1 MIESKKRKEETKT
14 FELVGSIRKKIR
26 QICNSKPDY
35 VPDRGLC
42 DRIYGLTHAARPAFL
57 ADPGAGIY
65 SKRTGL
71 AAFVLGVGAAQRK
84 SSDDRDH
91 DAALLSAG
99 HGAGEDMGGLSL

>member
-1 MIESKKRKEETKT
+1 MVPEYT
-14 FELVGSIRKKIR
+14 RKKASLPTNGSAI
-26 QICNSKPDY
+26 ILNANAENGSSSEECLSISLPSKS
-35 VPDRGLC
+35 VPLIDA
-42 DRIYGLTHAARPAFL
+42 ISV
-57 ADPGAGIY
+57 GAGIY

-84 SSDDRDH
+84 SSYDRDH